1 MEIISSTSTPST
13 RRQLDGVISTPVA
26 GCSRAQTQNWGSSL
40 HTRSY
45 DSPAWGPTE
54 KVVRGPV
61 SAGLSTRTPGVGLK
75 SKAVAAVAVARRRSI
90 MGGQHARSSVRGGRR
105 AALSRGIGGRR
116 PGPPLVVR
124 GAPSTG
130 FRGRWQPVFTSEARL
145 PSGRASASFKNR
157 RNSPGGLEVYIHIS
171 LPVEFRMGTFSPPFS
186 IGGNRQSPIGREGGS
201 GGRRGRRI

>member
-1 MEIISSTSTPST
+1 MWKLFRRPPRHRRDASSMAWRCRFLTA
-13 RRQLDGVISTPVA
+13 RRSQHGTLGDFHTGRR
-26 GCSRAQTQNWGSSL
+26 CSKAHTQNCGSSL
-40 HTRSY
+40 HTLSY

-75 SKAVAAVAVARRRSI
+75 SRAVAAVAVARRRSI

-130 FRGRWQPVFTSEARL
+130 FWGRRQPVFTSEALL
-145 PSGRASASFKNR
+145 PGEPVVRCRSNSGAIPALSSSREQPCADAS
-157 RNSPGGLEVYIHIS
+157 L
-171 LPVEFRMGTFSPPFS
+171 
-186 IGGNRQSPIGREGGS
+186 GS
-201 GGRRGRRI
+201 CSS